1 MEEEANVA
9 AQDLSIAPK
18 YASPPTTC
26 YLVGGSCL
34 NINNRVAPWE
44 YNLLLNQ
51 PFRCFYSN
59 NIANNNHVAQ
69 GGKLITITFDLI
81 SPKTLLNPLSHK
93 VVAKSQMRHGFI
105 RNNREKKV
113 KGGE

>member
-34 NINNRVAPWE
+34 NINNVAPWG

-51 PFRCFYSN
+51 QFCCFSSN
-59 NIANNNHVAQ
+59 SIANNNNVAQ
-69 GGKLITITFDLI
+69 RGKLVTITFDLI

-93 VVAKSQMRHGFI
+93 VMGQMCHGFVH
-105 RNNREKKV
+105 NNREKKV